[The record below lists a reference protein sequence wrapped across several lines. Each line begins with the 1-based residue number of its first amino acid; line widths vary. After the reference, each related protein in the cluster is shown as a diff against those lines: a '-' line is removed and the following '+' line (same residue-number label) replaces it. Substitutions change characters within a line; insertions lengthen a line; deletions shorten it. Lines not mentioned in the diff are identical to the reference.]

1 MRRSEKEIKDLE
13 VIESIMKEALECRI
27 GLCEDNKPYIVPMN
41 FGCKDNYLYI
51 HSALEGKKIEILKK
65 NSNVCFEVDVK
76 TEVVKANNPC
86 GWSMKYLSVIGFG
99 KAYFVEDLVEKAE
112 ALNAIMEKYSGKAD
126 FKFPEAALKKVAVIK
141 IEIEEITGKK
151 SKD

>member
-41 FGCKDNYLYI
+41 FGYKHNYLYI

-76 TEVVKANNPC
+76 TEVVKAKNPC

-99 KAYFVEDLVEKAE
+99 KASFVEDLAEKAE
-112 ALNAIMEKYSGKAD
+112 ALNAIMEKYSGKD
-126 FKFPEAALKKVAVIK
+126 DYEFPEVALKKVAVIK